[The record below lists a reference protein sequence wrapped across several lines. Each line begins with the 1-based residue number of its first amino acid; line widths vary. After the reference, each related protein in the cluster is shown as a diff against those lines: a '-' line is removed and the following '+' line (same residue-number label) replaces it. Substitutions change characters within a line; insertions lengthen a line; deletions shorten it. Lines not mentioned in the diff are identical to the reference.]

1 MVTGRRMN
9 EVKTVPPVAAQRTQH
24 GVTLEEIRERT
35 KIRLFFLQAIENGE
49 FHKLPGGI
57 YSTSY
62 IRQYAQAAGVDAN
75 LILQQYRATLQATGD

>member
-1 MVTGRRMN
+1 MERRQSVP
-9 EVKTVPPVAAQRTQH
+9 EVAVERSRR
-24 GVTLEEIRERT
+24 GVTLEQIRETT
-35 KIRLFFLQAIENGE
+35 KIGLFFLQAIENGE

-75 LILQQYRATLQATGD
+75 PLLQHYRATMQPGD